1 MDARSTRGIVL
12 NFLYEQIC
20 LACTLPMASL
30 LKIFLYN
37 FFFIKKKYLDA
48 SGPVPVLV
56 I

>member
-30 LKIFLYN
+30 LKNFLYN
-37 FFFIKKKYLDA
+37 FFIKKKHLDA